1 MRRWWNGWSALLDLT
16 SPATRTWWGE
26 GLRALQAETGV
37 DGYKFDGGDLRSY
50 RVGDRGRGGRR
61 PVDQTGAYGR
71 FGEDFPFNEF
81 RASWNAGGRGLAQRL
96 HDKPPTW
103 DATGLGS
110 LIPEGIAQSLTGHAF
125 TCPDMVGG
133 GDIAAIGPDSPI
145 DAEQFVRY
153 AQCAALFP
161 MMQFSL
167 NPARVL
173 GAEALAAVQ
182 AAVALRQ
189 SLVPE
194 IGALV
199 EAAARSGEPVLRPL
213 AFHHAGT
220 EDVTDQFLLG
230 EDVLVAPVL
239 TPGATTRRV
248 ILPRGRWTPI
258 GTALGGTAE
267 VIVGDDPAV
276 LDLPVQLGTLPVW
289 RRAA

>member
-1 MRRWWNGWSALLDLT
+1 
-16 SPATRTWWGE
+16 
-26 GLRALQAETGV
+26 
-37 DGYKFDGGDLRSY
+37 
-50 RVGDRGRGGRR
+50 
-61 PVDQTGAYGR
+61 
-71 FGEDFPFNEF
+71 
-81 RASWNAGGRGLAQRL
+81 
-96 HDKPPTW
+96 
-103 DATGLGS
+103 
-110 LIPEGIAQSLTGHAF
+110 
-125 TCPDMVGG
+125 MVGG

-213 AFHHAGT
+213 ASHHAGT

-248 ILPRGRWTPI
+248 FLPRGRWTPI

-276 LDLPVQLGTLPVW
+276 LDLPVQLGTLRMW